1 MWDEGVPY
9 QHLNVMCRVP
19 DGVKYS
25 DSERP
30 RMPPMPSPGLPAWAS
45 VLLALTVGLAV
56 LYSLVI
62 ASLFLLQRQILF
74 RPAQDRPDFAR
85 VEVAGLEEV
94 ALPTAD
100 GLRLLAW
107 FLPPRGEGPVL
118 LFLHGNGGHIGH
130 RTERIR
136 RFAAQGWGVLL
147 VEYRGY
153 GGTPGTPSEAGLR
166 LDAAAGLAALRARG
180 IADGRIVLWGESLG
194 SGLATWLAAREPV
207 GAVVL
212 ETPYTSITAVAK
224 RRYPF
229 APVDALLRDR
239 FDSLVHMP
247 AIRSPVLVLVAGR
260 DVIVPP
266 DMGHAIHA
274 AAPDGELWVAEQ
286 GGHTDLMQHGSIEA
300 VAAFLRRR
308 LPAMPTA
315 DGLLRPAGVATTMP

>member
-1 MWDEGVPY
+1 MAYLLSGGTGACKVIRLIE
-9 QHLNVMCRVP
+9 Q
-19 DGVKYS
+19 
-25 DSERP
+25 EP
-30 RMPPMPSPGLPAWAS
+30 RYAMPFSLPAWAAWS
-45 VLLALTVGLAV
+45 LIGLCALLLTYGA
-56 LYSLVI
+56 VI
-62 ASLFLLQRQILF
+62 AALFVLQRQILF
-74 RPAQDRPDFAR
+74 RPAQDRPDAAR
-85 VEVAGLEEV
+85 VEVPGLAEV
-94 ALPTAD
+94 AVPTAD

-136 RFAAQGWGVLL
+136 RFAAQGWGALL

-180 IADGRIVLWGESLG
+180 VADGQIVLWGESLG
-194 SGLATWLAAREPV
+194 SGLATWLAAQQRL

-212 ETPYTSITAVAK
+212 ETPYTSVAAVAK

-229 APVDALLRDR
+229 APVDALMRDR

-247 AIRSPVLVLVAGR
+247 AISSPVLVLVGAR
-260 DVIVPP
+260 DVVVPP

-274 AAPDGELWVAEQ
+274 AAPDGELWVAAA
-286 GGHTDLMQHGSIEA
+286 GGHTDLLQHGSIEA
-300 VAAFLRRR
+300 VAGFLRRR
-308 LPAMPTA
+308 LPAA
-315 DGLLRPAGVATTMP
+315 ARANGLPRPAGVATTVP

>member
-1 MWDEGVPY
+1 
-9 QHLNVMCRVP
+9 
-19 DGVKYS
+19 
-25 DSERP
+25 
-30 RMPPMPSPGLPAWAS
+30 MPSPGLPIWAS
-45 VLLALTVGLAV
+45 FLLAAAVGLAV
-56 LYSLVI
+56 LYAVVI
-62 ASLFLLQRQILF
+62 AALFLLQRQILF

-85 VEVAGLEEV
+85 VELAGLEEV
-94 ALPTAD
+94 TVPTSD

-107 FLPPRGEGPVL
+107 FLPPQGEGPVM

-136 RFAAQGWGVLL
+136 RFAAEGWGVLL
-147 VEYRGY
+147 VGYRGY

-166 LDAAAGLAALRARG
+166 LDAAAGLAALRGRG

-194 SGLATWLAAREPV
+194 SGLATWLAAHEPV

-212 ETPYTSITAVAK
+212 ETPYTSIAAVAK

-247 AIRSPVLVLVAGR
+247 AIHSPVLVLVAGR
-260 DVIVPP
+260 DVVVPP

-274 AAPDGELWVAEQ
+274 AGHDAELWVAAE
-286 GGHTDLMQHGSIEA
+286 GGHTDLVQHGSVEA
-300 VAAFLRRR
+300 VAGFLRRR
-308 LPAMPTA
+308 LPAAARTG
-315 DGLLRPAGVATTMP
+315 GLPRPAGVATTVP

>member
-1 MWDEGVPY
+1 
-9 QHLNVMCRVP
+9 
-19 DGVKYS
+19 
-25 DSERP
+25 
-30 RMPPMPSPGLPAWAS
+30 MPSPGLPAWAS
-45 VLLALTVGLAV
+45 VLLALAAGLAA
-56 LYSLVI
+56 LYGIVI

-286 GGHTDLMQHGSIEA
+286 GGHTDLMQHGAIEA
-300 VAAFLRRR
+300 VAGFLRRR

-315 DGLLRPAGVATTMP
+315 DGLPRPAGVATTVP

>member
-1 MWDEGVPY
+1 
-9 QHLNVMCRVP
+9 
-19 DGVKYS
+19 
-25 DSERP
+25 
-30 RMPPMPSPGLPAWAS
+30 MPSPGLPAWAS
-45 VLLALTVGLAV
+45 VLLALAAGLAA
-56 LYSLVI
+56 LYGIVI

-180 IADGRIVLWGESLG
+180 ISDGRIVLWGESLG

-300 VAAFLRRR
+300 VAGFLHRR
-308 LPAMPTA
+308 LPAA
-315 DGLLRPAGVATTMP
+315 SRANGLPRPAGVATTVP

>member
-45 VLLALTVGLAV
+45 VLLALAAGLAA
-56 LYSLVI
+56 LYGIVI

-315 DGLLRPAGVATTMP
+315 DGLPRPAGVATTVP

>member
-1 MWDEGVPY
+1 
-9 QHLNVMCRVP
+9 
-19 DGVKYS
+19 
-25 DSERP
+25 
-30 RMPPMPSPGLPAWAS
+30 MPPMPSPGLPAWAS
-45 VLLALTVGLAV
+45 VLLALAAGLAA

-107 FLPPRGEGPVL
+107 FLPPRGEAPVL

-153 GGTPGTPSEAGLR
+153 GGTPGMPSEAGLR
-166 LDAAAGLAALRARG
+166 LDAAAGLAALRGHG
-180 IADGRIVLWGESLG
+180 ITDGRIVLWGESLG
-194 SGLATWLAAREPV
+194 SGLATWLAARERV

-308 LPAMPTA
+308 LPAAGQA
-315 DGLLRPAGVATTMP
+315 DGLPRPAGIATTVP